1 MKTRVR
7 QRKVANPLALAVLAE
22 LMVEPMHPYEIGRRL
37 KAHGNDRNIKFNR
50 SSLYMVAE
58 QLTKA
63 GFIAMQETVRDT
75 LRPERTVYA
84 LTGEG
89 RQELHDWLCDLVA
102 QPRNEYRQFG
112 LALSLLSV
120 LAPAEAVELLVERL
134 ERITALAGQIRKTG
148 KTAREDGI
156 LWVFLIDDEYELA
169 VLEAERHFVAGLIES
184 LKQPAYIRAW
194 QETLGS
200 QT

>member
-1 MKTRVR
+1 MW

-37 KAHGNDRNIKFNR
+37 KAHGSDRNIKYNR

-63 GFIAMQETVRDT
+63 GFIAMRETVRDT

-84 LTGEG
+84 LTDEG
-89 RQELHDWLCDLVA
+89 RRELHDWLCELVA
-102 QPRNEYRQFG
+102 QPRSEYPQFG

-120 LAPAEAVELLVERL
+120 LAPAEAVELLTERL
-134 ERITALAGQIRKTG
+134 ARITASAGRIRETMQS
-148 KTAREDGI
+148 ARAEGV

-169 VLEAERHFVAGLIES
+169 LLEAERHLVAGLVES
-184 LKQPAYIRAW
+184 LKRPAYIRAW

-200 QT
+200 QK